1 MEVFMSEWDFL
12 WDECLSEKELI
23 EATSEGATRADW
35 AYIEEQERR
44 LEKAER
50 RRMNRDAKGRRG
62 LIGPILRN
70 RNVDWKKLKDAA

>member
-23 EATSEGATRADW
+23 EA
-35 AYIEEQERR
+35 
-44 LEKAER
+44 
-50 RRMNRDAKGRRG
+50 AKGRRG

>member
-1 MEVFMSEWDFL
+1 MSEWDFL

-50 RRMNRDAKGRRG
+50 RRMNRDC
-62 LIGPILRN
+62 
-70 RNVDWKKLKDAA
+70 KLKHSNIKAEQKQENNSQLLQNY

>member
-1 MEVFMSEWDFL
+1 MSEWDFL

-44 LEKAER
+44 LEKAAR
-50 RRMNRDAKGRRG
+50 RR
-62 LIGPILRN
+62 P
-70 RNVDWKKLKDAA
+70 V